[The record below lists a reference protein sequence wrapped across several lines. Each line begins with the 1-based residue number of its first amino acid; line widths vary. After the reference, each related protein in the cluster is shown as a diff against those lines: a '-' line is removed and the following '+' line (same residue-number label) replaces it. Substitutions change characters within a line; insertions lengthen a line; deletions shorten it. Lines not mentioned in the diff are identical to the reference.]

1 MTTAAESVPE
11 VGPDEGRALVEG
23 GAVLLDVREADEWQ
37 AGHAAEAVWIPLGE
51 IAARANELRATELR
65 ANELRA
71 TELGADELPV
81 DRRIVAICRSGG
93 RSERA
98 TRFLRAQGFD
108 VVNLAGGMRAWAAA
122 GLDVV
127 TDDGQPGAVI

>member
-11 VGPDEGRALVEG
+11 VEPDEGRALVDA

-51 IAARANELRATELR
+51 IAARATELR

-81 DRRIVAICRSGG
+81 DRRIVAICRSGA

-98 TRFLRAQGFD
+98 ARFLVAQGFD

-127 TDDGQPGAVI
+127 TDDGRPGAVI

>member
-11 VGPDEGRALVEG
+11 VEPDEGRALVDA

-37 AGHAAEAVWIPLGE
+37 AGHAAKAVWIPLGE
-51 IAARANELRATELR
+51 IAARADELRATEP
-65 ANELRA
+65 
-71 TELGADELPV
+71 TV
-81 DRRIVAICRSGG
+81 DRRIVAVCRSGG

-98 TRFLRAQGFD
+98 TRFLLAQGFD

-127 TDDGQPGAVI
+127 TDDGRPGAVI

>member
-1 MTTAAESVPE
+1 MTTADESVPE
-11 VGPDEGRALVEG
+11 VGPEEGRALVDG
-23 GAVLLDVREADEWQ
+23 GAVLLDVREVDEWQ
-37 AGHAAEAVWIPLGE
+37 AGHAAGAVFIPLGE
-51 IAARANELRATELR
+51 VAARANELRA
-65 ANELRA
+65 NEPTA
-71 TELGADELPV
+71 
-81 DRRIVAICRSGG
+81 DRRIVAICRAGG

>member
-11 VGPDEGRALVEG
+11 VEPDEGRALVDA

-51 IAARANELRATELR
+51 IAARANELRA
-65 ANELRA
+65 NEPGA
-71 TELGADELPV
+71 TEQPV
-81 DRRIVAICRSGG
+81 DRRFVAICRSGA

-98 TRFLRAQGFD
+98 ARFLVAQGFD

-127 TDDGQPGAVI
+127 TDDGRPGAVI

>member
-11 VGPDEGRALVEG
+11 VEPDEGRALVDA

-37 AGHAAEAVWIPLGE
+37 AGHAAAAIWIPLGE
-51 IAARANELRATELR
+51 IAARANELHATE
-65 ANELRA
+65 A
-71 TELGADELPV
+71 V
-81 DRRIVAICRSGG
+81 DRRIVAICRSGA

-98 TRFLRAQGFD
+98 ARFLVAQGFD

-127 TDDGQPGAVI
+127 TDDG